1 MNVTHARMNQ
11 SSVKFF
17 VSVDPLLGTTEQNLE
32 LHANEEVMILFVELV
47 PKYMNFNYF
56 NNNMNLIFGF
66 NVVILRDMIVVFKY
80 DFKVS

>member
-47 PKYMNFNYF
+47 PKAGIQ
-56 NNNMNLIFGF
+56 NL
-66 NVVILRDMIVVFKY
+66 
-80 DFKVS
+80 